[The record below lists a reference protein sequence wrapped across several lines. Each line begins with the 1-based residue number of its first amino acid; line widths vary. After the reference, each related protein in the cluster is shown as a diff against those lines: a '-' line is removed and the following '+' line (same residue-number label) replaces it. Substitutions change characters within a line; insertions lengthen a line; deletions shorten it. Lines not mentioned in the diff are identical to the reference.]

1 MATREHTLA
10 AILDIGIVPIVRC
23 ESREMAHEAARAVV
37 RGGVKALEVT
47 MTVPGAI
54 KVLES
59 LADEFGDELTLGAG
73 TVLDPETARICMLA
87 GAEFMVTPGLNTKT
101 IEICKRYSKVIIPGV
116 LTPTEVMTAWEAGA
130 NIVKIF
136 PVDNMGGPSYL
147 KALKAP
153 LPQVMMV
160 PTGGVSLD
168 NVADYFAAG
177 ASAVAVGSSMMNT
190 NAMREGRFEVI
201 EQLASDFKK
210 AVVLARQP

>member
-1 MATREHTLA
+1 MSSREHTLSS
-10 AILDIGIVPIVRC
+10 ILDIGIVPIVRC
-23 ESREMAHEAARAVV
+23 ESPEMAAEAARAIV

-59 LADEFGDELTLGAG
+59 LADEFGDQLTLGAG

-101 IEICKRYSKVIIPGV
+101 IEMCKRYSKVIIPGV
-116 LTPTEVMTAWEAGA
+116 LTPTEVMTAWDAGA
-130 NIVKIF
+130 NLVKIF

-160 PTGGVSLD
+160 PTGGVTLD
-168 NVADYFAAG
+168 NVSDYFAAG
-177 ASAVAVGSSMMNT
+177 ASAVAVGSSMMNSK
-190 NAMREGRFEVI
+190 AMREGRFEVI
-201 EQLASDFKK
+201 EQAARDFQK
-210 AVVLARQP
+210 AVAEARQT

>member
-1 MATREHTLA
+1 MATREQTLA
-10 AILDIGIVPIVRC
+10 SILDIGIVPIVRC
-23 ESREMAHEAARAVV
+23 ESPEMASAAARAVV

-47 MTVPGAI
+47 MTVPGAV

-59 LADEFGDELTLGAG
+59 LADEFGDQLTLGAG

-116 LTPTEVMTAWEAGA
+116 LTPTEVMTAWDAGA

-136 PVDNMGGPSYL
+136 PVDNMGGPSYV

-168 NVADYFAAG
+168 NVSEYFAAG

-190 NAMREGRFEVI
+190 KAMREGRFEVI
-201 EQLASDFKK
+201 EQAARDFQK
-210 AVVLARQP
+210 AVRKARNT